1 MYEGNLG
8 EIGFG
13 SSSREV
19 RVIGS
24 QLQIEGEGGGGGGL
38 EAEVYGM
45 LNRFS
50 KI

>member
-24 QLQIEGEGGGGGGL
+24 QLQIGG

>member
-24 QLQIEGEGGGGGGL
+24 QLQIGGEGGGGLRSGGL
-38 EAEVYGM
+38 RYVE
-45 LNRFS
+45 
-50 KI
+50 

>member
-24 QLQIEGEGGGGGGL
+24 QLQIGGEGGGGGL
-38 EAEVYGM
+38 EAEVYGV

>member
-24 QLQIEGEGGGGGGL
+24 QLQIGGEGGGGL